1 LWACENIVCPRG
13 TYSSIGRAAI
23 PENEDD
29 DGIQC
34 LPCYDNHATL
44 YMGRDQCTDISI
56 AGLQFRRED
65 MYSGLVKAIPLVIV
79 VMFLGVFSSKY
90 RTKHLSSVN
99 TSPNDNND
107 ATGNDNDGT
116 GASLCQRS
124 LSLPLQRWMSSPVV
138 EDEEDN
144 IGDDWTA
151 GYSDSEEVQPIS
163 ESIEL
168 PRSKSMRLPGVV

>member
-1 LWACENIVCPRG
+1 
-13 TYSSIGRAAI
+13 
-23 PENEDD
+23 
-29 DGIQC
+29 
-34 LPCYDNHATL
+34 
-44 YMGRDQCTDISI
+44 MGRDQCTDISI